1 MSKEKKA
8 KLVQTNKLVGAPC
21 ESNIDIVAEEHV
33 SSANIHFDIVFC
45 DADHE
50 VGIYTINSSQ

>member
-8 KLVQTNKLVGAPC
+8 NLAQMNKLVGAPC

-45 DADHE
+45 HGDHE

>member
-8 KLVQTNKLVGAPC
+8 KPVQTNKLFGAPC

-33 SSANIHFDIVFC
+33 SSANIHFNIVFC
-45 DADHE
+45 HADHE
-50 VGIYTINSSQ
+50 VGIYTINLSQ